1 MFNYVQNVERSYKS
15 MISDQYVNICV
26 QSKSWLKIYQ
36 NELIYPQKTVF
47 FLSLSLFLSLFIRY
61 MHILAKFLLENNS
74 LYNASFQNI
83 IHYIPALYLSQSFIS
98 TTQDLASYQKLM
110 VIYLRVLIRLIKLIC
125 IFPIVTLS
133 ILCYFGNCVRVV
145 LKL

>member
-1 MFNYVQNVERSYKS
+1 MVLVKWIYTMFNYVQNVERSYKL
-15 MISDQYVNICV
+15 MISDRYVNICV

-74 LYNASFQNI
+74 LYNASF
-83 IHYIPALYLSQSFIS
+83 
-98 TTQDLASYQKLM
+98 
-110 VIYLRVLIRLIKLIC
+110 
-125 IFPIVTLS
+125 
-133 ILCYFGNCVRVV
+133 
-145 LKL
+145 